1 MDVFDLFA
9 KISLDTSEYEQA
21 VKGASADGQQLAK
34 SWSGFGQKI
43 SAAFSTLG
51 KAAVAGAGAATAAVG
66 VLTKSSLDAYS
77 SFEQLTGGVETLFK
91 ESADTVMEYA
101 DNAYKTAGM
110 SANQYMETIT
120 SFTGTLLRSLD
131 GDTAAAAEYANMA
144 ITDMADNSN
153 KMGVSLETLQQTYQ
167 SLARGNYEMLDSLNL
182 GFAGTKAGLQEML
195 QAAEE
200 YAAKNGQVRDFSV
213 DSYADIVEAIHL
225 VQQEMGI
232 TGTTAQEASSTIEG
246 SVNSAKA
253 AWENLVTGIADE
265 NADLGQ
271 LTDAFLS
278 GASTAADNILPR
290 IEQILQGMGT
300 AFESVA
306 PAISEQ
312 IPQVVSRVAPSMVS
326 AGIQLFSSLVQGL
339 VSAAPQLA
347 NAVPDIVQSVTGSFE
362 QSASSMAAAGGSLLA
377 MLQQGITEGIP
388 MLANTA
394 VSIMGVFGSYLQ
406 NNLSGLLDAGL
417 SAVSSLSETIR
428 QNAGL
433 LVDGALGLAESLAQ
447 GLADSIPAIIENVPE
462 IVTNIAGVI
471 NDNAPKVLVSAAK
484 IIATLAKGLI
494 DAVPTLVANIPE
506 IINAIVN
513 TILAFNWLNL
523 GKSIIELLGN
533 GIKAMSGAVTGFMQ
547 SSLKGAMDY
556 LKALPKQA
564 IQWGKDLIAGFI
576 NGMTSSVGG
585 LLKGASQIA
594 GSITNAVCSVLGI
607 HSPSTVFEEIGQYMM
622 DGLEIGLKDGF
633 GDVMKTV
640 DDIAAELE
648 SRFSHV
654 MDTLGNQQDVIQL
667 KYDVWD
673 SAFGGASS
681 EAERLA
687 KQLESLA
694 AQQEIQ
700 KTRVDAA
707 KAAYDKIV
715 SVYGAAS
722 AEATEYEKTL
732 LQETLA
738 YQDLQNEIYE
748 TTDALVQA
756 QDTTAQY
763 REQLETAFD
772 AANKFTSS
780 VTSLGNAVS
789 DLGDRLGI
797 DAVSSLGDFISRV
810 GSGVGSVLNLV
821 SAVSN
826 LISTLGTL
834 RTALGTLGSGGGV
847 LSSLGSLLGGGGT
860 AAAGG
865 LSLGGLGIIG
875 AVLGLGAVNLKGSFE
890 TIGKLPE
897 LWGNSNK
904 SFLEKIASTVWGLSP
919 AGSIINGFKSL
930 FGGKKDTG
938 TSDSITSGTVD
949 SITSGTVSGSI
960 GDYVVPST
968 NPSYSTS
975 GTTTIERV
983 EIYIDGAQ
991 YQDPQSL
998 AEAISIQ
1005 LQNLTERR
1013 VSVFA

>member
-43 SAAFSTLG
+43 SAAFSVLG

-195 QAAEE
+195 RAAEE

-265 NADLGQ
+265 NANIPGLVEQFADS
-271 LTDAFLS
+271 FE
-278 GASTAADNILPR
+278 TAMGNVMPR
-290 IEQILQGMGT
+290 IVQIFGGIGDAVLE
-300 AFESVA
+300 AA
-306 PAISEQ
+306 PIIAEQ
-312 IPQVVSRVAPSMVS
+312 IPPMVESLLPSLLNAVA
-326 AGIQLFSSLVQGL
+326 SLVASVAEQLPSLLTILADSITQFADYLTNNMDEVFDVGL
-339 VSAAPQLA
+339 EIIYNIVEGIRDALPDLLYSAAKLVTSFGVEVLDHSDEILQIGVNIVFAIIEGIA
-347 NAVPDIVQSVTGSFE
+347 NAVADFGEAALGLIARFLHIWDGNMDSFGQIGTNAVQSIVSAITGGQVDVQNAAKGVYDAAMRGFSGMGGGYSSGGGAGRGGGARRSLAAHDQSYWEQVGEHYESTGQVQSVTNAVDGLSRSFDALSVSGAKVAKQTEKQKSLFE
-362 QSASSMAAAGGSLLA
+362 QLQDSLSGVTDALDTQSDIVALEFDIWESSMGDTVTESEK
-377 MLQQGITEGIP
+377 LQ
-388 MLANTA
+388 
-394 VSIMGVFGSYLQ
+394 
-406 NNLSGLLDAGL
+406 
-417 SAVSSLSETIR
+417 
-428 QNAGL
+428 
-433 LVDGALGLAESLAQ
+433 
-447 GLADSIPAIIENVPE
+447 
-462 IVTNIAGVI
+462 
-471 NDNAPKVLVSAAK
+471 
-484 IIATLAKGLI
+484 
-494 DAVPTLVANIPE
+494 
-506 IINAIVN
+506 
-513 TILAFNWLNL
+513 
-523 GKSIIELLGN
+523 
-533 GIKAMSGAVTGFMQ
+533 
-547 SSLKGAMDY
+547 
-556 LKALPKQA
+556 
-564 IQWGKDLIAGFI
+564 
-576 NGMTSSVGG
+576 
-585 LLKGASQIA
+585 
-594 GSITNAVCSVLGI
+594 
-607 HSPSTVFEEIGQYMM
+607 
-622 DGLEIGLKDGF
+622 
-633 GDVMKTV
+633 
-640 DDIAAELE
+640 
-648 SRFSHV
+648 
-654 MDTLGNQQDVIQL
+654 
-667 KYDVWD
+667 
-673 SAFGGASS
+673 
-681 EAERLA
+681 
-687 KQLESLA
+687 KQLESLT
-694 AQQEIQ
+694 AQQELQ
-700 KTRVDAA
+700 KQAVEAA
-707 KAAYDKIV
+707 RSAYDQIAAQ
-715 SVYGAAS
+715 YGETS
-722 AEATEYEKTL
+722 DEALSFQKTL
-732 LQETLA
+732 LQEISA
-738 YQDLQNEIYE
+738 YQDLQSEIDD

-772 AANKFTSS
+772 AANKFTSG

-821 SAVSN
+821 SAVSS

-834 RTALGTLGSGGGV
+834 RTALGTLGSGGGI
-847 LSSLGSLLGGGGT
+847 LSSLGSLLGGGG
-860 AAAGG
+860 AAAAGGG
-865 LSLGGLGIIG
+865 LSLGNLGVIG
-875 AVLGLGAVNLKGSFE
+875 AVLGLAGVSLKGSFE
-890 TIGKLPE
+890 NIGGLPG
-897 LWGNSNK
+897 LWQDDDK
-904 SFLEKIASTVWGLSP
+904 SLLEKIASTLWGLSP
-919 AGSIINGFKSL
+919 AGSLISGIQSL
-930 FGGKKDTG
+930 FGGGKKQNETTGTTGTITGSIGSVGDYVTPSTSTG
-938 TSDSITSGTVD
+938 TSSG
-949 SITSGTVSGSI
+949 
-960 GDYVVPST
+960 
-968 NPSYSTS
+968 
-975 GTTTIERV
+975 GTTIQKV

-991 YQDPQSL
+991 YQDPESL

-1005 LQNLTERR
+1005 LQNLTERK
-1013 VSVFA
+1013 VNVFA